1 MELRRSLDVDIKHW
15 NLMIRNRI
23 DNLLDVRPVKV
34 TVHLSML

>member
-1 MELRRSLDVDIKHW
+1 MELRRSLDVDIQHW

-23 DNLLDVRPVKV
+23 DYLFDVRPVKV